1 MNKFQKIATRL
12 AKHEVVMSG
21 DEFLFRYYKNQIM
34 KKFRKEKWKYPN
46 IIEYKNFFIKWDITF
61 NR

>member
-12 AKHEVVMSG
+12 AKHEVMMSG
-21 DEFLFRYYKNQIM
+21 DESMFRECKNQTM
-34 KKFRKEKWKYPN
+34 EKFREEKWKYPN
-46 IIEYKNFFIKWDITF
+46 IIRYKNSYIEWDITS

>member
-21 DEFLFRYYKNQIM
+21 DEFLFKQEIQYG
-34 KKFRKEKWKYPN
+34 F
-46 IIEYKNFFIKWDITF
+46 
-61 NR
+61 